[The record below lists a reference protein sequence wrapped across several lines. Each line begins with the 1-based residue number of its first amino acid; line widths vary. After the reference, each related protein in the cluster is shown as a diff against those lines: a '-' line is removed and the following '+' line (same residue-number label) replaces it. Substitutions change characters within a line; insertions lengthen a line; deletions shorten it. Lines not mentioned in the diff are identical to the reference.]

1 MADRYIVQKG
11 DTLSTIAQKLTGTW
25 KNYNTIAAV
34 NGIQDVDKIQE
45 GQELLIPTKYN
56 EPLRFEDIPTKNKK
70 IIIDNFSPNFNYIIE
85 GDKIYYS
92 KKGNDH
98 WVDISDN
105 DKARKNLFDFIG
117 NKYDFRGYED
127 GEKEIWNRVNQ
138 NNFDYPTYRDSVN
151 NSITNTIK
159 VFEENVSKAL
169 GNMSNSKNLKFKIT
183 PNSGISKT
191 ALLPDESTVSYN
203 ISLPQFAEFDPEK
216 IRQVENNILNIPDHK
231 TVEAIPEKEIIDWQV
246 IKNGFRR
253 FYDKYFNKDQIVEL
267 NIPTEHAESQYA
279 IRPGVQV
286 SDTLRRKSD
295 FADRY
300 FLSEFIPAETY
311 TYSGRNR
318 GDYVPRDTEGAPITL
333 LNPLYPY
340 DSKVIPTA
348 TYVGYDVNGN
358 LKVGLG
364 KDFTEGDMLSKTVRN
379 NIISLKTDN
388 SGNVVGKTKSKNRT
402 FMYPVTTYYD
412 DFGNVKTDESNPNR
426 SALNIIFKDPNAYGS
441 AQGGRVIIQTGNE
454 VAIVSGSLNTINRK
468 FEEMKRRN
476 GVDSG
481 YFYTLDNGTF
491 ATGLRTG
498 NKKFTERDL
507 RLYDRENT
515 GGGNLMYITGT
526 QSDKFPSDTVW
537 TPHIRTT
544 ESDSY
549 KKGHGL
555 INELKG
561 ITLHHTGY
569 IGGLAGVTAQFLNP
583 KDERSAHVIIGENGE
598 RRVFANPENVTFH
611 GGQSAWNVDGEIR
624 SNVND
629 FMLGVEFQGNTNNR
643 PLTDAQINSFIEY
656 IKPIIQKYNIPLEM
670 IVTHQ
675 DVADMYDEY
684 VNKKKRTSSRKVDI
698 NKEQYKRIID
708 ALLKGV
714 YYKK

>member
-1 MADRYIVQKG
+1 
-11 DTLSTIAQKLTGTW
+11 
-25 KNYNTIAAV
+25 
-34 NGIQDVDKIQE
+34 
-45 GQELLIPTKYN
+45 
-56 EPLRFEDIPTKNKK
+56 
-70 IIIDNFSPNFNYIIE
+70 
-85 GDKIYYS
+85 
-92 KKGNDH
+92 
-98 WVDISDN
+98 
-105 DKARKNLFDFIG
+105 
-117 NKYDFRGYED
+117 
-127 GEKEIWNRVNQ
+127 
-138 NNFDYPTYRDSVN
+138 
-151 NSITNTIK
+151 
-159 VFEENVSKAL
+159 
-169 GNMSNSKNLKFKIT
+169 MSNSKNLKFKIT

-216 IRQVENNILNIPDHK
+216 IRQIESNILNTPDK
-231 TVEAIPEKEIIDWQV
+231 TVKSVPEKEIIDWQV

-253 FYDKYFNKDQIVEL
+253 FYDKHFNKDQIVEL
-267 NIPTEHAESQYA
+267 NIPAEHAESQYA

-333 LNPLYPY
+333 LNPLLPY

-379 NIISLKTDN
+379 NIISLKTDS
-388 SGNVVGKTKSKNRT
+388 SGNVAGKTKSKNRT

-598 RRVFANPENVTFH
+598 RRVFANPEDVTFH
-611 GGQSAWNVDGEIR
+611 GGQSA
-624 SNVND
+624 
-629 FMLGVEFQGNTNNR
+629 
-643 PLTDAQINSFIEY
+643 
-656 IKPIIQKYNIPLEM
+656 
-670 IVTHQ
+670 
-675 DVADMYDEY
+675 
-684 VNKKKRTSSRKVDI
+684 
-698 NKEQYKRIID
+698 
-708 ALLKGV
+708 
-714 YYKK
+714 